1 MPRVRQA
8 RQAYD
13 LLGRGVLSL
22 PCRVSS
28 QIHRR
33 GVRIRRAPCFS
44 VLPDYM
50 VPEAVRYRDDL
61 PRTPR
66 GKIDYRA
73 LETEAQNA

>member
-1 MPRVRQA
+1 MKAEYTDAASASGGRRVF
-8 RQAYD
+8 
-13 LLGRGVLSL
+13 L
-22 PCRVSS
+22 CRKE
-28 QIHRR
+28 
-33 GVRIRRAPCFS
+33 
-44 VLPDYM
+44 LPDYM

>member
-1 MPRVRQA
+1 
-8 RQAYD
+8 
-13 LLGRGVLSL
+13 
-22 PCRVSS
+22 
-28 QIHRR
+28 
-33 GVRIRRAPCFS
+33 
-44 VLPDYM
+44 M